1 MAWDRGRREEAEK
14 AAEARKREAEA
25 EKEAAAAAEKEA
37 AAAAA
42 EAAANA
48 LSPEELT
55 ALEASIAEQGE
66 AVRAAKAGGDDDAVG
81 AAVAT
86 LLELKGRLPAGHPLL
101 QKPKKKKKAKK

>member
-1 MAWDRGRREEAEK
+1 MPRYERPEEVVQV
-14 AAEARKREAEA
+14 AA
-25 EKEAAAAAEKEA
+25 EAAAAAEKEA

-81 AAVAT
+81 AAVAA